1 MKNRRM
7 EVVHVDAIPGHLRG
21 IIVGLAVGDSAL
33 HAAAGQPGIFRPEIR
48 IARCRRQVIP
58 PGPRG
63 KSWLSGG
70 THSYP
75 LLAGLPR
82 KPKLNWTRRTSGR
95 SLRTALRAE
104 S

>member
-75 LLAGLPR
+75 LLAGLPEA
-82 KPKLNWTRRTSGR
+82 GR
-95 SLRTALRAE
+95 NAFHRLASFSPLAPAG
-104 S
+104 